1 MSILK
6 INKAIRH
13 LNNTIA
19 SDKEICTNAELDT
32 SEGIIRLK
40 TNGIPA
46 IISISYSGKALFS
59 SMMPIYLKVVIG
71 KNKIVINNIF
81 RKQIPENILSFTG
94 DFTLTHCIII
104 SQDASKLSANIT
116 NSQNLALLNKSETNL
131 EDDTLVLFEETPPIK
146 QKLNISGIVSRKI
159 NPSSFNS
166 KGKVQKYGEKEVE
179 EISSIITEIAPSL
192 LFSKEDRDRITKRPV
207 ILKESYRQQIDKLG
221 GKTPDGNK
229 IRYGDVQGNFK
240 KYRK

>member
-1 MSILK
+1 MK
-6 INKAIRH
+6 
-13 LNNTIA
+13 
-19 SDKEICTNAELDT
+19 
-32 SEGIIRLK
+32 
-40 TNGIPA
+40 
-46 IISISYSGKALFS
+46 
-59 SMMPIYLKVVIG
+59 KV
-71 KNKIVINNIF
+71 
-81 RKQIPENILSFTG
+81 
-94 DFTLTHCIII
+94 DY
-104 SQDASKLSANIT
+104 
-116 NSQNLALLNKSETNL
+116 LALLNKSETNL